1 MLGDIKMSTFPFST
15 PDLGIAFNVEGMQ
28 SDFLIPFEPPE
39 MNTAAKVSTAIDEKD
54 QSDKEDSVTVYDKEM
69 TLLIT
74 TVKDI
79 RGAGRSAF
87 GRCST
92 PFLPF

>member
-1 MLGDIKMSTFPFST
+1 
-15 PDLGIAFNVEGMQ
+15 MQ
-28 SDFLIPFEPPE
+28 SDFLIPFRPPAE
-39 MNTAAKVSTAIDEKD
+39 NNAEKVSTAIDEKD

-87 GRCST
+87 GRCS
-92 PFLPF
+92 PSFLPFSTYASSGRRGGMQRQRR